1 MIFRIMEKDLR
12 KYVKEIAQILND
24 EALFHQREVPG
35 DQDEFEDRSVLD
47 PGQTRHMLY
56 VCINEMIEAYDKLD
70 ERSCTGQMSESIKQ
84 IKKAVE
90 NLKMKM

>member
-1 MIFRIMEKDLR
+1 MEKDLR
-12 KYVKEIAQILND
+12 KYVREITQILND

-35 DQDEFEDRSVLD
+35 DQDDFEDRSVLD

-56 VCINEMIEAYDKLD
+56 VCINDMMEAYDKLD
-70 ERSCTGQMSESIKQ
+70 EQSYTGQMKEAIAQVKS
-84 IKKAVE
+84 AVD

>member
-1 MIFRIMEKDLR
+1 VIFKIMKKDLR
-12 KYVKEIAQILND
+12 TYVREIAQILND

-35 DQDEFEDRSVLD
+35 DQDDFEDRSVID

-56 VCINEMIEAYDKLD
+56 VCINDMMETYDKLD
-70 ERSCTGQMSESIKQ
+70 EQSCTGQMKEAIAQVKS
-84 IKKAVE
+84 AVD